1 MNKMQLLVQES
12 LDNHVSKT
20 YKKHEKLRHNRK
32 HSSTNIKPHLFDDD
46 WPHIYSAQED
56 SHMANDKRV

>member
-1 MNKMQLLVQES
+1 MSVPGSMNKMQLLVQES
-12 LDNHVSKT
+12 LDNHVPKT

-46 WPHIYSAQED
+46 
-56 SHMANDKRV
+56 